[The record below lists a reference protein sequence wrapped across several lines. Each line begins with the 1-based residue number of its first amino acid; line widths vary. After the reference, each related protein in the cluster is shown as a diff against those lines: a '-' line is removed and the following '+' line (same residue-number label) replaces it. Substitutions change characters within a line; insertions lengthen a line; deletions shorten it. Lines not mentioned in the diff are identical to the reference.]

1 MKSGCYDHFSEVF
14 KALGHPVRLKIVC
27 GLIKKSQ
34 CNVNT
39 MAEKL
44 NVSQPSVSQHL
55 NILKNARIIE
65 GYRNGNQICYKVVNN
80 DVLNMINVICDVPE

>member
-1 MKSGCYDHFSEVF
+1 MKSDHYDHFSEIF

-27 GLIKKSQ
+27 GLIKKNK

-55 NILKNARIIE
+55 NILKNARIIQ
-65 GYRNGNQICYKVVNN
+65 GYRNGTQICYKVISS
-80 DVLNMINVICDVPE
+80 DVLNMINVICGLSE